1 MLKNT
6 LKQRA
11 QNQPMDEPSST
22 PSTGR
27 VELPALLSEKEA
39 AAYLGVSLGY
49 LRRARTEGVIG
60 RRTPGPRF
68 IRIQGDVRG
77 GRNAGRILYPK
88 SELDE
93 WLAALKRQ
101 TVI

>member
-6 LKQRA
+6 LPKQRE
-11 QNQPMDEPSST
+11 NQQADEV
-22 PSTGR
+22 GK
-27 VELPALLSEKEA
+27 LPALLSEKETA
-39 AAYLGVSLGY
+39 RYLGVSLAY
-49 LRRARTEGVIG
+49 LRRARTEGAVG
-60 RRTPGPRF
+60 HRTPGPRF
-68 IRIQGDVRG
+68 IRLMGDDRG